1 MYLICVDIVRCWRC
15 IFFFL
20 KYILVENIDKSFK
33 SKEMEVFLIFINW
46 LDNRNVVYIY
56 NGIYLIVK
64 KRNENRGKV
73 D

>member
-1 MYLICVDIVRCWRC
+1 
-15 IFFFL
+15 
-20 KYILVENIDKSFK
+20 
-33 SKEMEVFLIFINW
+33 MEVFLIFINR